1 VLSATALRRAYR
13 GANGQPIE
21 VLRGVDL
28 TLARGEQVV
37 VVGRSGSGKSTLLNL
52 LGCLDR
58 VDSGELSFDGRALTG
73 ASRRALARFRGESVG
88 FVFQAF
94 HLIPS
99 LTAWENVMLATR
111 YVGHDRAAAAAVAEG
126 LFARLGVAER
136 KGHYPGMLSGGEQ
149 QRVAFCRAVLN
160 DPPLI
165 LADEPTGNLDRE
177 NTDVLLEELRVRA
190 RSGRSAVLIVT
201 HDPELVTTADR
212 TLVLADGR
220 LTPSG

>member
-1 VLSATALRRAYR
+1 MLTATALRKAFR
-13 GANGQPIE
+13 GTNGQPIE

-58 VDSGELSFDGRALTG
+58 VDGGELSFDGRVLTG

-111 YVGHDRAAAAAVAEG
+111 YVGRGRAAAAAVAEG

-136 KGHYPGMLSGGEQ
+136 KSQYPATLSGGEQ

-165 LADEPTGNLDRE
+165 LADEPTANLDRE
-177 NTDVLLEELRVRA
+177 NTDVILDELRFRA

-201 HDPELVTTADR
+201 HDPDLVATADR
-212 TLVLADGR
+212 TLVLADWR
-220 LTPSG
+220 LASR

>member
-1 VLSATALRRAYR
+1 VLKATALRKGFR
-13 GANGQPIE
+13 GTNGQPIE

-28 TLARGEQVV
+28 ALARGEQVV

-58 VDSGELSFDGRALTG
+58 VDGGELSFDGRVLTG

-99 LTAWENVMLATR
+99 LTAWENVMLAAR
-111 YVGHDRAAAAAVAEG
+111 YVGRDRAAAAAAAEG
-126 LFARLGVAER
+126 LLARLGVAGR
-136 KGHYPGMLSGGEQ
+136 KSQYPATLSGGEQ

-165 LADEPTGNLDRE
+165 LADEPTANLDRE
-177 NTDVLLEELRVRA
+177 NTDVILEELRFRA
-190 RSGRSAVLIVT
+190 RSGRSAVLVVT
-201 HDPELVTTADR
+201 HDPDLVATADR
-212 TLVLADGR
+212 TLLLADGR
-220 LTPSG
+220 LASG

>member
-1 VLSATALRRAYR
+1 VLTATALRKAFR
-13 GANGQPIE
+13 GTNGQPIE

-58 VDSGELSFDGRALTG
+58 VDGGELSFDGRVLTG

-111 YVGHDRAAAAAVAEG
+111 YVGRGRAAAAAVAEG

-136 KGHYPGMLSGGEQ
+136 KSQYPATLSGGEQ

-165 LADEPTGNLDRE
+165 LADEPTANLDRE
-177 NTDVLLEELRVRA
+177 NTDVILEELRFRA

-201 HDPELVTTADR
+201 HDPDLVATADR

-220 LTPSG
+220 LASR